1 MTHPTGMHYR
11 DSGMKRAFRPRTRR
25 RLSWL
30 VALLLLWQQVA
41 MAAYA
46 CGAVPAA
53 VGAAAAAAHTSAMA
67 RMGDGCEGMAAPAAD
82 PLCRPHCQPDHATQ
96 ADMRTAS
103 VPFSTLA
110 MLPPEVLSIAIVALP
125 SERSLIRRNRFCA
138 PPLVPPRL
146 LFCSLLI

>member
-1 MTHPTGMHYR
+1 MHYR

-53 VGAAAAAAHTSAMA
+53 VGAAAAAAATAGMAWYHGVGSDNLTSLTSAI
-67 RMGDGCEGMAAPAAD
+67 GSS
-82 PLCRPHCQPDHATQ
+82 LSSQI
-96 ADMRTAS
+96 AS
-103 VPFSTLA
+103 ASTPPGSSSGGGGGGFSGGGGGGGGGGG
-110 MLPPEVLSIAIVALP
+110 
-125 SERSLIRRNRFCA
+125 R
-138 PPLVPPRL
+138 
-146 LFCSLLI
+146 